1 MKGNYTQNIEHR
13 LRNLKM
19 SLRIAIK
26 TYRNEMCIHGMPDSI
41 LRIICDITHSEELF
55 TKQLQI
61 REKKYNRMSSEQKRK
76 LIEKQYKYVMGHNM
90 NWNNPRT
97 FSEKIQIIKTEGVTD
112 SMRSLVDKYSVR
124 EWIKNTIGEEYL
136 VPLCGVYKCA
146 EEIEWESL
154 PNQFCIKTNH
164 GSAMNIVIKDKS
176 TVDKKRV
183 KSLIHAWMKRPFD
196 MVGYEMQY
204 QEIERKIIIEK
215 YIEEIDGDLFDYK
228 FHCINGEPQF
238 IQCIGKRDFKT
249 HTAYHDHFDLDWNRL
264 NWNFECFERFPY
276 YVERP
281 RNLDKM
287 IEIAKSLSKGFK
299 YVRVDLYDMGE
310 KVLFG
315 EMTFTPGSGLYPYN
329 GTWNYERDLWLGEH
343 IG

>member
-1 MKGNYTQNIEHR
+1 MN
-13 LRNLKM
+13 
-19 SLRIAIK
+19 LRIAIK

-41 LRIICDITHSEELF
+41 LRMICDITHSEELF

-196 MVGYEMQY
+196 MVGYELQY
-204 QEIERKIIIEK
+204 QGIERKIIIEK
-215 YIEEIDGDLFDYK
+215 
-228 FHCINGEPQF
+228 
-238 IQCIGKRDFKT
+238 
-249 HTAYHDHFDLDWNRL
+249 
-264 NWNFECFERFPY
+264 
-276 YVERP
+276 
-281 RNLDKM
+281 
-287 IEIAKSLSKGFK
+287 
-299 YVRVDLYDMGE
+299 
-310 KVLFG
+310 
-315 EMTFTPGSGLYPYN
+315 
-329 GTWNYERDLWLGEH
+329 
-343 IG
+343 